1 MPSDKK
7 FKDMNQEE
15 KFVCLLEAQ
24 ISDAQYIM
32 RMSIGEENHERF
44 NRYNGQLFAYNEA
57 LKFFKSM
64 KDGKLWITTYSKL

>member
-7 FKDMNQEE
+7 FKDMNQVE

-32 RMSIGEENHERF
+32 KMSLGKKDHDRF

-57 LKFFKSM
+57 LLTFKRM
-64 KDGKLWITTYSKL
+64 REGKL